1 MYLANL
7 MCVVVGRLD
16 IYSQNVVMGN
26 RVPGCI
32 IEMKYKY
39 LVVYERDTKSYK

>member
-1 MYLANL
+1 MCLAKL

-16 IYSQNVVMGN
+16 IYGVMGT

-39 LVVYERDTKSYK
+39 LVV